1 MIVEKRPTS
10 SQPYV
15 IATGPPCSKAT
26 KYDVRQ
32 PARIEMI
39 VNEIA
44 KFWNPP
50 IAAEE
55 LLRVA
60 ELVQDLLVVSLLPRL
75 CGWCRFHPPSYCR

>member
-10 SQPYV
+10 SQPQ
-15 IATGPPCSKAT
+15 ITATGPPRSKPT

-50 IAAEE
+50 M
-55 LLRVA
+55 
-60 ELVQDLLVVSLLPRL
+60 PRKSS
-75 CGWCRFHPPSYCR
+75 CA

>member
-1 MIVEKRPTS
+1 MLYE
-10 SQPYV
+10 
-15 IATGPPCSKAT
+15 
-26 KYDVRQ
+26 VRH

-44 KFWNPP
+44 KLRNPP

-60 ELVQDLLVVSLLPRL
+60 EP
-75 CGWCRFHPPSYCR
+75 